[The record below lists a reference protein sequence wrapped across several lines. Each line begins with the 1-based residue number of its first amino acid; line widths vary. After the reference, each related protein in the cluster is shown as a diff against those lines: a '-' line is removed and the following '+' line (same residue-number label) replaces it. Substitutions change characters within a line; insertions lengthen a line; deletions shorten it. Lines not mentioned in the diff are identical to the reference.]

1 MAIPKYIRKQ
11 SKYTPDFVN
20 KSHRLLNYLS
30 DNLNKN
36 YRSSE
41 LGFLFTVKDTGR
53 MLRYY
58 SEYLLRLGL
67 PISTGDYGYKF
78 TDKPEDLYRSAK
90 RDQAIGQG
98 AMERYHLKI
107 KAARKLER
115 QQKKLLAATKSKKHP
130 IH

>member
-1 MAIPKYIRKQ
+1 
-11 SKYTPDFVN
+11 
-20 KSHRLLNYLS
+20 
-30 DNLNKN
+30 
-36 YRSSE
+36 
-41 LGFLFTVKDTGR
+41 

-115 QQKKLLAATKSKKHP
+115 QQKKLLAATKSEKHP